1 MSEWR
6 CAMKYFQHPSNF
18 RNTAELKAI
27 TRKSG
32 VVGYGIAVMVLEIL
46 AEYRTD
52 KSAPF
57 ALSLDDKR
65 YGLDFW
71 QAELS
76 LSNKSATMLFL
87 LSLASA
93 GVIDESEL
101 HKNRTVAAPMLQDF
115 LDESARREASKKGR

>member
-1 MSEWR
+1 
-6 CAMKYFQHPSNF
+6 MKYFQHPSNF
-18 RNTAELKAI
+18 RNVAEIKAI
-27 TRKSG
+27 TRQSG

-52 KSAPF
+52 KAAPF

-76 LSNKSATMLFL
+76 LSNKAATMMFL

-93 GVIDESEL
+93 GVIDDDEL
-101 HKNRTVAAPMLQDF
+101 KKNRMVAAPMLQDF
-115 LDESARREASKKGR
+115 LDESARREAAKKGR